1 MPAALPSHSHVL
13 VYPLAPLA
21 PVDALAF
28 VQRLRTSQPPN
39 RAAQSSLAAAPP
51 PASSDSLH
59 VPWRIDNKYYTAD
72 VSFRILAQHSS
83 AAGDPLASLTEGD
96 EPAVVVLTD
105 AQATPPTALTALLA
119 RLSSRDP
126 EFEVALLVSQSGAN
140 ESGPSSASTSIDDAF
155 DEEAWDDAALDA
167 GFEWVHLPHPSA
179 PASSASA
186 TTASAQSHGLAQ
198 REDED
203 EPLRRIVGALQAHM
217 WEVMERV
224 ETGPARGRARAHS
237 DEGASADRAAV
248 HGGEDAGCFG
258 KEGANGRAD
267 ADHVDEVEDDEWSAL
282 GAPPLPSP
290 RRRPSDA
297 DGDKWT
303 FPSRFL
309 PSIARDEGGAL
320 VGEASFE
327 DDFAPFVETGPAH
340 DDFPAFSAHESHAD
354 STARARAGGFPGLV
368 DRHRDLPFS
377 DSDDPP
383 RTSVSAV
390 SPPRTTV
397 PTAPRPAED
406 LDDLDE
412 LFARLS
418 AAKSATAG
426 MGLDERRDFAERMVR
441 ELLSGAG
448 LSEDEDEA
456 L

>member
-1 MPAALPSHSHVL
+1 MPASLPSHSHVL

-21 PVDALAF
+21 PADALAF
-28 VQRLRTSQPPN
+28 VQPP
-39 RAAQSSLAAAPP
+39 SPLAAAPP
-51 PASSDSLH
+51 PALSDPLH

-105 AQATPPTALTALLA
+105 AQATPPSALTALLA

-126 EFEVALLVSQSGAN
+126 EIEVALLVSQSGPS
-140 ESGPSSASTSIDDAF
+140 ESGPSSASTLTGDAL

-167 GFEWVHLPHPSA
+167 GFEWVHLPHPPA
-179 PASSASA
+179 PASSTSA
-186 TTASAQSHGLAQ
+186 TTAYAQSRELAQ

-217 WEVMERV
+217 WEGMQRA

-237 DEGASADRAAV
+237 GESASAERASRCS
-248 HGGEDAGCFG
+248 GEGDGCAG
-258 KEGANGRAD
+258 KAGATGRSDSDHAD
-267 ADHVDEVEDDEWSAL
+267 DVGDDESSVL

-327 DDFAPFVETGPAH
+327 DDFAPFVEAGPAH
-340 DDFPAFSAHESHAD
+340 GDFPAFTACEISAD
-354 STARARAGGFPGLV
+354 STASATAGGFPDLV
-368 DRHRDLPFS
+368 DRRRDLPFS
-377 DSDDPP
+377 NSDDPP
-383 RTSVSAV
+383 RTSASFV
-390 SPPRTTV
+390 SPARTTV
-397 PTAPRPAED
+397 PTAPISAED

-418 AAKSATAG
+418 AAKSATVG

-441 ELLSGAG
+441 ELLGGAG

-456 L
+456 VS